1 MSLVDELQQLDALRQ
16 RGVLSEAEFA
26 QAKARL
32 LAGSAPAPAE
42 ASVNGL
48 RRSTDDR
55 WIAGVCGG
63 LAHLT
68 GAESWLWRLAFA
80 TLFLFA
86 GTGVLVYIL
95 MWIFVPPAAPPGTGS
110 HLTPRDGR

>member
-1 MSLVDELQQLDALRQ
+1 MSLADELQQLEDLRQ

-32 LAGSAPAPAE
+32 LAGQAVAPGVVVA
-42 ASVNGL
+42 NGL
-48 RRSTDDR
+48 RRSADDR

-63 LAHLT
+63 LARLI

-80 TLFLFA
+80 LLFLFA
-86 GTGVLVYIL
+86 GTGGLLYL
-95 MWIFVPPAAPPGTGS
+95 LLWIFVPQAPLPGTRS
-110 HLTPRDGR
+110 HLTP

>member
-1 MSLVDELQQLDALRQ
+1 MSLADELQQLDALRQ

-32 LAGSAPAPAE
+32 LSGQAPAPAVV
-42 ASVNGL
+42 AGNGF
-48 RRSTDDR
+48 RRTADDR

-63 LAHLT
+63 LARLT

-80 TLFLFA
+80 LLFLFA
-86 GTGVLVYIL
+86 GTGGLLYL
-95 MWIFVPPAAPPGTGS
+95 LLWIFVPLAPSPGPRS
-110 HLTPRDGR
+110 HLTP

>member
-1 MSLVDELQQLDALRQ
+1 MSLADELQQLDALRQ

-32 LAGSAPAPAE
+32 LAGAAPSAGVVTA
-42 ASVNGL
+42 NGL
-48 RRSTDDR
+48 RRSADDR

-63 LAHLT
+63 LARLT

-80 TLFLFA
+80 LLFLFA
-86 GTGVLVYIL
+86 GTGGLLYIL
-95 MWIFVPPAAPPGTGS
+95 LWIFVPTAALPGTRS
-110 HLTPRDGR
+110 HLTP